1 MEKKLKK
8 QTFFQRVKSML
19 KVDGRRLF
27 LSPLLYIMI
36 GISFVVPILILVM
49 TTMMEGTVTVNPQ
62 TNLPSEPM
70 EGFDNVW
77 QILGAVSSTSGDAAA
92 GMSMDLV
99 SMCNINMMFF
109 AVVVLVCIFV
119 CDDFRSGYAKN
130 LFTVR
135 AKKSDYVLSKTVI
148 GFLGASAMFI
158 AFFIGAIIGG
168 GVASLPFEMSG
179 FNTGNLVACML
190 SKLFLT
196 LVFVAVC
203 VLASVIGK
211 QKTWLSMIVSLGFSM
226 LFFTIIPMITPLDST
241 ILNVLLCGA
250 GGILFAVGIGA
261 ISNTVLNKTSLV

>member
-1 MEKKLKK
+1 MEKNSKK
-8 QTFFQRVKSML
+8 QTFLRSVKSML

-70 EGFDNVW
+70 KGFDNVW
-77 QILGAVSSTSGDAAA
+77 QIFGAVSSTSSDAA

-109 AVVVLVCIFV
+109 AVVVLVCIFI

-135 AKKSDYVLSKTVI
+135 AKKVDYVLSKTVV
-148 GFLGASAMFI
+148 GVLGATAMFI

-179 FNTGNLVACML
+179 FNTGNLIACLL
-190 SKLFLT
+190 SKLFLN
-196 LVFVAVC
+196 LVFVGVC

-211 QKTWLSMIVSLGFSM
+211 QRTWLSMLLSLGFSM
-226 LFFTIIPMITPLDST
+226 LFFTMIPMITPLDST
-241 ILNVLLCGA
+241 IMNVILCA
-250 GGILFAVGIGA
+250 GGGVLFAIGIGA
-261 ISNTVLNKTSLV
+261 ISNAVLNKTNLV